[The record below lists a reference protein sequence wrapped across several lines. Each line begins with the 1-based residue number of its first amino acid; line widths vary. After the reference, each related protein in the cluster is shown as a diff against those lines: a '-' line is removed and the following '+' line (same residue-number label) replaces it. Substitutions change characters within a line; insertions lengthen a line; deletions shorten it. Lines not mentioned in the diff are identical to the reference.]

1 MLVLCIF
8 YHLID
13 MKKWWSGTPFIYLG
27 LNPILLYCGHETFQE
42 YFPFSWYITSPSHQ
56 TMMAM
61 NVIGTSL
68 WVAIA
73 YFCFKIK
80 FFVKI

>member
-1 MLVLCIF
+1 MGWYAFHLPGPKPHPSVL
-8 YHLID
+8 
-13 MKKWWSGTPFIYLG
+13 
-27 LNPILLYCGHETFQE
+27 CGHETFQE
-42 YFPFSWYITSPSHQ
+42 YFPFSWYEAQPSHQ

-73 YFCFKIK
+73 YYCYQVK